1 MTGSRRIVLNI
12 SPELYGRVETR
23 AAADRFDTE
32 EWVLRTVI
40 GELLRPAAEVAAER
54 RAREA
59 LARLAPATERKP

>member
-1 MTGSRRIVLNI
+1 MTGRRRIVLEI

-23 AAADRFDTE
+23 AAADRFDTA

-40 GELLRPAAEVAAER
+40 GELLRPASEVAAER

-59 LARLAPATERKP
+59 LTTLAPATERKP